1 MTQEEFT
8 DLLKSTKRRHIET
21 LITYLE
27 TETDFFSAP
36 ASSNYH
42 GAEAGG
48 LLSHS
53 IAVYTELDKLVKLY
67 KYPVSPE
74 SVIIISLLH
83 DICKANFYERTMKSR
98 PMRNDEGNLILDK
111 YGKKTWEETE
121 SYTINDK
128 CPLGHGEKSA
138 IIIQNY
144 IQLTMEEVM
153 GIRWHMMAYD
163 DVVKGY
169 TGNCALT
176 AALNMYPIIS
186 LVHCADLLSISH
198 QAP

>member
-1 MTQEEFT
+1 MKEEFIN
-8 DLLKSTKRRHIET
+8 LLKSTKRRHIET
-21 LITYLE
+21 FITYLE
-27 TETDFFSAP
+27 DETDFFIAP

-42 GAEAGG
+42 GAYAGG
-48 LLSHS
+48 LVSHS
-53 IAVYTELDKLVKLY
+53 IVVYKELVKLAKIY
-67 KYPVSPE
+67 STPITIE

-83 DICKANFYERTMKSR
+83 DICKSNFYERTMKSR
-98 PMRNDEGNLILDK
+98 PVRDEQGNLVLDK
-111 YGKKTWEETE
+111 YKKKTWEEVE

-128 CPLGHGEKSA
+128 CPLGHGEKSV

-169 TGNCALT
+169 AGNCALT